1 MNSLIIDRI
10 IKNALDEDISWGD
23 VTTETLIDASF
34 ESELSMVLKEEGVV
48 AGLSVAERA
57 FRMIEPDLIWTPL
70 VKDGKYLQKGTQLVR
85 LSGKAQNLLI
95 AERVALNFLQRLSG
109 IATLTYEF
117 VKEARKTSST
127 VRILDTRKT
136 TPGLRYLEK
145 YAVRMGGG
153 YNHRYN
159 LSDAVLVKDNH
170 LAILKKE
177 GKTIRDAIVTLKNN
191 IPHTVKIEIEVD
203 TIDQL
208 EEVLKEGVDTLL
220 LDNMSCDDLKQAV
233 QIVNNRAKTEASG
246 NVSLKTVA
254 EIASTGVD
262 YISAGALTHSAPSL
276 DISLDY

>member
-1 MNSLIIDRI
+1 MNLRIIDRI
-10 IKNALDEDISWGD
+10 IKNALDEDVSWGD

-34 ESELSMVLKEEGVV
+34 ESELSIVLKEEGVI
-48 AGLSVAERA
+48 AGLSIAERT
-57 FRMIEPDLIWTPL
+57 FRLLEPDLIWTPF
-70 VKDGKYLQKGTQLVR
+70 VKDGDYLPKGTQLVT

-109 IATLTYEF
+109 IATITHKF
-117 VKEARKTSST
+117 VKAAKETSQT

-136 TPGLRYLEK
+136 TPGLRYFEK

-153 YNHRYN
+153 HNHRYN

-170 LAILKKE
+170 LAILKKD
-177 GKTIRDAIVTLKNN
+177 GKSIKDTIKKLKDN

-203 TIDQL
+203 TIVQL
-208 EEVLKEGVDTLL
+208 KEVLKEGVDTLL
-220 LDNMSCDDLKQAV
+220 LDNMSCNELKEAV
-233 QIVNNRAKTEASG
+233 YIVDGKAKTEASG
-246 NVSLKTVA
+246 NVSLETVA
-254 EIASTGVD
+254 EIAATGVD